1 MKNAPIGIFDSGMGG
16 LSVLR
21 TARKLLPAEN
31 FLYYGDTAFAPYGT
45 KEPQFVLE
53 RSRQVASQLINAGV
67 KAIVIACNTATGV
80 AAQTLR
86 EELTLPIIAME
97 PALKPASLLRH
108 GGHVLVMA
116 TPVTLSQAKFA
127 LLMERYG
134 EGAIPLPCPGLMDF
148 VERLEMDGERL
159 HAYFDELFAPY
170 RKLQIDA
177 VVLGCTHYSFLREA
191 IGTHFLTGTPILDG
205 NEGTV
210 RQLARR
216 LDAIDALRESGE
228 GQVQLR
234 TSSSDAAVID
244 KMKRLLAM

>member
-1 MKNAPIGIFDSGMGG
+1 MKHAPIGIFDSGMGG

-21 TARKLLPAEN
+21 TARKLLPCEA
-31 FLYYGDTAFAPYGT
+31 FIYYGDTAFAPYGT
-45 KEPQFVLE
+45 KTPAFVLE
-53 RSRQVASQLINAGV
+53 RSREVTAYLMKEGV

-86 EELTLPIIAME
+86 AEYTLPIIAME

-159 HAYFDELFAPY
+159 HAYFNDLFEPY
-170 RKLQIDA
+170 RGMQIDA

-191 IGTHFLTGTPILDG
+191 IAAHFPCGTPILDG

-216 LDAIDALRESGE
+216 LDEIGALRTQGE
-228 GQVQLR
+228 GNIRLC
-234 TSSSDAAVID
+234 TSSTDNSVID
-244 KMKRLLAM
+244 KMKQLLAM

>member
-21 TARKLLPAEN
+21 TARKLLPCED
-31 FLYYGDTAFAPYGT
+31 FLYYGDTAYAPYGT
-45 KEPQFVLE
+45 KTPQFVLE
-53 RSRQVASQLINAGV
+53 RSRRVASCLIHEGV

-170 RKLQIDA
+170 REMQIDA

-191 IGTHFLTGTPILDG
+191 IGTHFLPGTPILDG

-216 LDAIDALRESGE
+216 LDAIDALRAEGE
-228 GQVQLR
+228 GQVRLR
-234 TSSSDAAVID
+234 TSSDDAAVID
-244 KMKRLLAM
+244 KMKQLLAM

>member
-21 TARKLLPAEN
+21 TARKLLPCED
-31 FLYYGDTAFAPYGT
+31 FLYYGDTAYAPYGT
-45 KEPQFVLE
+45 KTPQFVLE
-53 RSRQVASQLINAGV
+53 RSRRVASCLIHEGV

-170 RKLQIDA
+170 REMQIDA

-191 IGTHFLTGTPILDG
+191 IGTHFLPGTPILDG

-216 LDAIDALRESGE
+216 LDAIDALRAEGE
-228 GQVQLR
+228 GQVRLC
-234 TSSSDAAVID
+234 TSSDDAAVID
-244 KMKRLLAM
+244 KMKQLLAM